1 MSSPGSWTRSCPE
14 AMPEPV
20 RPHPFELAL
29 GPFAPGRLE
38 AIRLALAGSE
48 IDPFD
53 QDAWPLARP
62 VAELLH
68 ELRPDDG
75 LGEAVAELV
84 SLVHAGYLYWQH
96 GERTTTL
103 ERSDLDRLRALVADA
118 AHGRADRAA
127 YYVQAPA
134 RRIWGTPV
142 PDAPPEPL
150 DGWFAVAHG
159 SVLRIV
165 AVFGLLP
172 GRPGFTVAQVQ
183 GPPPGPIPR
192 ADGSAMFE
200 AVLPGG
206 RAAGL
211 WSLVG
216 QGELLELGW
225 RVHQAPVA
233 NTVATVMEDPTR

>member
-1 MSSPGSWTRSCPE
+1 
-14 AMPEPV
+14 MPEPE
-20 RPHPFELAL
+20 RLHPFELAL
-29 GPFAPGRLE
+29 GPFAPDRLE
-38 AIRLALAGSE
+38 AIRLALSAAEVDSF
-48 IDPFD
+48 DP
-53 QDAWPLARP
+53 DAWAMARP

-75 LGEAVAELV
+75 LGEAVSELV
-84 SLVHAGYLYWQH
+84 ALVHAGYLYWQQ

-103 ERSDLDRLRALVADA
+103 RRGELDQIRAQSVDP
-118 AHGRADRAA
+118 AHGPVERAA
-127 YYVQAPA
+127 YYVQAPP

-142 PDAPPEPL
+142 SDAPPEPL

-159 SVLRIV
+159 RVLRIV

-183 GPPPGPIPR
+183 GPPPGPLAR
-192 ADGSAMFE
+192 ADGSTMFE

-206 RAAGL
+206 QAAGL

-225 RVHQAPVA
+225 RVHLA
-233 NTVATVMEDPTR
+233 TVAGTVPTVMEEPNR